1 MLKLTYNQKVY
12 LILVVSCAAFWYA
25 VGTGLSHIIN

>member
-12 LILVVSCAAFWYA
+12 LIIVVSCAAFWYA
-25 VGTGLSHIIN
+25 VGTGISYIIN